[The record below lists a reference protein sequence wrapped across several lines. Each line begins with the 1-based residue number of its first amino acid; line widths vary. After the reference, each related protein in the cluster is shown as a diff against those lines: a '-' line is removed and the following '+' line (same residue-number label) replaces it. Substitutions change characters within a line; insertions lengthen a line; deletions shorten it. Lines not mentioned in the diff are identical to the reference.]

1 MEHHSLLPIIF
12 MILMGLAMLVY
23 VVLDGFDLGV
33 GLLLPFAEDKDK
45 DTMISAIGPFWD
57 ANETWLVLGVGLMLI
72 AFPKAHGIVMTA
84 LYIPVTIMLI
94 GLVMRG
100 VAFDFRVKVHADNKS
115 LWNRL
120 FFIGSLL
127 ASTAQGW
134 MLGSYITGFQ
144 EGGIYLA
151 FAMLIAALLPLT
163 YVMIGACWLIIK
175 TEAALQQRA
184 IIAAKKLW
192 PIVVLGI
199 FIISLITPF
208 ASASVAARW
217 FKMPEF
223 IALLPIPL
231 MTIASLV
238 AMRVTLNS
246 SRVSNRLR
254 HLPFVL
260 IALCM
265 VLSSFGLAY
274 SLYPY
279 VIVDQMTI
287 WQAASADS
295 SLWVILWGT
304 LITLPMI
311 VGYTIFS
318 YRVFSGKA
326 QALSYG

>member
-1 MEHHSLLPIIF
+1 MEHQSLLPIVF
-12 MILMGLAMLVY
+12 MILMGLSMLVY

-84 LYIPVTIMLI
+84 LYIPVTLMLI

-100 VAFDFRVKVHADNKS
+100 VAFDFRVKVHADNKA

-134 MLGSYITGFQ
+134 MLGRYITGFQ
-144 EGGIYLA
+144 DGGIYLA
-151 FAMLIAALLPLT
+151 FALLIAILLPLT

-184 IIAAKKLW
+184 IASAKKLW
-192 PIVVLGI
+192 PILVLGI
-199 FIISLITPF
+199 FIISVVTPF

-238 AMRVTLNS
+238 VMRVTLNS
-246 SRVSNRLR
+246 SRVGNQLR
-254 HLPFVL
+254 HLPFTL

-265 VLSSFGLAY
+265 LLSSFGLAY

-304 LITLPMI
+304 IVTLPMI
-311 VGYTIFS
+311 IGYTIFS